1 MNRKILGTGAVILAG
16 AVIGGVLVGVWVFR
30 NIDARLLLTN
40 QSATVLVPQPVKI
53 SADILNNLDIEIN
66 DSLKTTVPV
75 DQIISIPI
83 KDTLHVIASF
93 DSNVPIK
100 LTVPVHDKIV
110 IDQVLDVDTTI
121 KANLLGDTHDLP
133 IRGKIP
139 VKATVPVN
147 LVIPIDQPVHLKFT
161 APVDV
166 KFTQP
171 LVVPLKADIAATIPI
186 HSEMSVPV
194 KSALDAEVTIPQP
207 ANVIIT
213 HANLRLPLR
222 TLKLGTKDG
231 KDEGSAG
238 ATAAAPESTPGSATA
253 PVVSE
258 PAQ

>member
-1 MNRKILGTGAVILAG
+1 MNKTILGVGALILVGAVA
-16 AVIGGVLVGVWVFR
+16 GGVLAGVWVFR

-40 QSATVLVPQPVKI
+40 QPATVLVPEPVKI

-66 DSLKTTVPV
+66 DSIKTTVPV

-83 KDTLHVIASF
+83 KDTLHVQASF
-93 DSNVPIK
+93 DSDVPIK
-100 LTVPVHDKIV
+100 LTVPVHDHIV
-110 IDQVLDVDTTI
+110 LDQVLDVDTTI

-133 IRGKIP
+133 VRGKIP
-139 VKATVPVN
+139 VHAVVPVN

-194 KSALDAEVTIPQP
+194 KSALEAEITIPQP

-213 HANLRLPLR
+213 TSDLRLPLR
-222 TLKLGTKDG
+222 TLKLQTKG
-231 KDEGSAG
+231 SKDDSAAAHVAPTAG
-238 ATAAAPESTPGSATA
+238 A
-253 PVVSE
+253 
-258 PAQ
+258 AQ

>member
-1 MNRKILGTGAVILAG
+1 MNKKTLGIGAVILAG
-16 AVIGGVLVGVWVFR
+16 AVIGGVLVGAWVFR

-40 QSATVLVPQPVKI
+40 QPATVLVPQPVKI
-53 SADILNNLDIEIN
+53 SADILNNLDISIN
-66 DSLKTTVPV
+66 TALKTTVPV

-186 HSEMSVPV
+186 QSEMSVPV
-194 KSALDAEVTIPQP
+194 KSALEAEVMIPQP

-213 HANLRLPLR
+213 HANLRLPLS
-222 TLKLGTKDG
+222 TLKLQTKSGED
-231 KDEGSAG
+231 A
-238 ATAAAPESTPGSATA
+238 
-253 PVVSE
+253 SE
-258 PAQ
+258 PAPATVPPPAPAAATPTGSAQ